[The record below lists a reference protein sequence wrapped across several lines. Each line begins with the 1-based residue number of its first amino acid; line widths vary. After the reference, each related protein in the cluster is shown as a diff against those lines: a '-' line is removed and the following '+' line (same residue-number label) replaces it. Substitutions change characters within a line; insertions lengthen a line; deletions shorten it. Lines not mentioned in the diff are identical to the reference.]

1 MESVATAWR
10 FFQMKATH
18 NRAWQLSQESV
29 SNSVLSNFARSF
41 LQTEVMKHLQLFWSS
56 REVVRRSLFD
66 FLSDRTCG

>member
-1 MESVATAWR
+1 
-10 FFQMKATH
+10 MKGTH

-29 SNSVLSNFARSF
+29 SYSVLNKFTRSL